1 MKMPNRDL
9 LVLLKSEFM
18 SQRAIEQEVE
28 CINDML
34 RTTESDEQF
43 CIAHE
48 LVDRNRITSNAK
60 KILKAIRFTELKQF
74 RFLINKN

>member
-18 SQRAIEQEVE
+18 SQKAIEQEVE
-28 CINDML
+28 YLNDLL

-43 CIAHE
+43 CRAHE
-48 LVDRNRITSNAK
+48 LVDRNRITASPK
-60 KILKAIRFTELKQF
+60 RILKAIRFTELRQF